1 MSEPDELLGRTL
13 GERWV
18 LRRRLGAGGMG
29 AVYLADDLRG
39 GVAAAVKV
47 VKRELL
53 DDAEARARFSRE
65 ADALRR
71 LDHPCIV
78 RFLDTGEGGE
88 LRYIAME
95 LLEGQTLKGRLGA
108 RGAMPWRETLPI
120 LRDVVRALDAAHAA
134 GLIHR
139 DLKPENV
146 FLLDSLEGPREH
158 PVKLLDFGV
167 ARHVQMPAGQT
178 MTATGVVLGTPG
190 FVAPEVVLKGPSNDP
205 RSDFYG
211 LGATWFEMLTGEK
224 PFSAETP
231 FALAMLHVSMEAPRP
246 SSVRPGLA
254 LPVRGEALLLSL
266 LAKTP
271 EARPPSA
278 AVILEELAALEQCA
292 DGPAGAPEIHSSL
305 HNRFLPIESTDT
317 PLTRSGAKAPA
328 DLLPHEATLGFTR
341 PTATPV
347 PRRDRRR
354 IAVAASLTVALVIG
368 AGLVLGLRSLGSPS
382 NDDALPPA
390 PTQPPDR
397 QELLAPP
404 STAAT
409 PPPVPAPAPPSEE
422 AAEAPTP
429 SAPVA
434 EPPKSAPETQRAPKP
449 RTPRGH
455 KPELLPLEPPART
468 Q

>member
-1 MSEPDELLGRTL
+1 MSEPDDLLGRTL
-13 GERWV
+13 GDRWV

-39 GVAAAVKV
+39 GIAAAVKV

-95 LLEGQTLKGRLGA
+95 LLEGQTLKSRLAA

-146 FLLDSLEGPREH
+146 FLVDTLGAPRDH

-231 FALAMLHVSMEAPRP
+231 FALAMLHVSKEAPRP

-254 LPVRGEALLLSL
+254 LPARAEALLLSL

-271 EARPPSA
+271 DVRPPSA

-292 DGPAGAPEIHSSL
+292 DGPAATPEVHSSL

-317 PLTRSGAKAPA
+317 PLTRSGAGPAA

-341 PTATPV
+341 PTAAPV
-347 PRRDRRR
+347 PQRDRRR
-354 IAVAASLTVALVIG
+354 LAVAASLAVALA
-368 AGLVLGLRSLGSPS
+368 AGGGLLLGLRQWGSA
-382 NDDALPPA
+382 NHD
-390 PTQPPDR
+390 
-397 QELLAPP
+397 
-404 STAAT
+404 TAQT
-409 PPPVPAPAPPSEE
+409 PPPPLGAAPQEVVATPAPMVAPISAPTPAAPSADPAPAPAPPL
-422 AAEAPTP
+422 
-429 SAPVA
+429 PVA
-434 EPPKSAPETQRAPKP
+434 EPPKPTTETQRSP
-449 RTPRGH
+449 RPRPPRVH
-455 KPELLPLEPPART
+455 KPELLPIEPSART